1 MSNLLVFVEGKDDF
15 RFINFVLIDFFNLNN
30 SIMLKAIPYKNKE
43 RINTVKLIK
52 QIKETK
58 SGDYIFLSDLD
69 SHTYKCITSRKNSRI
84 KEFHNP
90 EYDDLD
96 FEKIFIVVEEIESW
110 YVAGIDTSLKQFKNL
125 DIPDNTDTFTKEQF
139 DDLLSNSTFSSKIDF
154 FMEIVTNYNLSLA
167 IQRNQS
173 FKYFLQKLD
182 MLKYI

>member
-1 MSNLLVFVEGKDDF
+1 MSNIFVFVEGKDDS
-15 RFINFVLIDFFNLNN
+15 RFINFVLVDFFNLNK
-30 SIMLKAIPYKNKE
+30 SIILKAIPYKNKA
-43 RINTVKLIK
+43 RVNTVKLIK
-52 QIKETK
+52 QIIETG

-69 SHTYKCITSRKNSRI
+69 RHTYPCVTSRKNSRI

-139 DDLLSNSTFSSKIDF
+139 DELISNSNFSSRIDF
-154 FMEIVTNYNLSLA
+154 FMEIV
-167 IQRNQS
+167 RN
-173 FKYFLQKLD
+173 
-182 MLKYI
+182 